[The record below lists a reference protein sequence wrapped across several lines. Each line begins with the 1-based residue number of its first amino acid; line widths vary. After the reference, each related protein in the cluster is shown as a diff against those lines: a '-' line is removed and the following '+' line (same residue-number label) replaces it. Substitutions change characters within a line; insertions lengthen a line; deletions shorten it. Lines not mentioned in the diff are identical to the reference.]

1 MLFNYEAKT
10 EQGDIRKGTIEAP
23 TSDLA
28 VSALQRNNLI
38 VVSVASA
45 EERSGF
51 NEKFSAFFEHVKLR
65 DVVIVSRQLSTLFEA
80 KVPVVDSFKIL
91 VSEAPSNI
99 LRKNLRDVL
108 DDIQGGLPLS
118 QAMARHPKVF
128 SDFYVNMVRAGE
140 ESGELE
146 KVFSFLADYL
156 DRSYQLTNRVRNALI
171 YPAFVLSAFIA
182 VMILMMTVV
191 IPRLASIIIESG
203 QPVPLYTQ
211 IVITTSNFFTH
222 YGIFLLALFILSIL
236 AVWRYVATK
245 AGREIISRLQIQLP
259 YLGELYRK
267 LYMARFADNLQTLV
281 AGGVSI
287 VRALEITG
295 DVVGNEIYKGII
307 YDAREAVRAGASI
320 SEALFVYS
328 EVPRLVSQMIKVG
341 EETGKLD
348 FILATLSKFY
358 QQEVNNAV
366 DNLINLIEPIM
377 ILVLGLGVGLLVASV
392 IVPIYNISSSI

>member
-23 TSDLA
+23 TQDLA

-38 VVSVASA
+38 IVSVASA
-45 EERSGF
+45 EERGTFS
-51 NEKFSAFFEHVKLR
+51 EKFSAFFERVKLR
-65 DVVIVSRQLSTLFEA
+65 DIVIVSRQLATLFEA

-91 VSEAPSNI
+91 VSEAPSNV

-118 QAMARHPKVF
+118 QAMGRHPKVF

-146 KVFSFLADYL
+146 KVFTFLADYL

-171 YPAFVLSAFIA
+171 YPAFVLSAFLA
-182 VMILMMTVV
+182 VMILMMTII
-191 IPRLASIIIESG
+191 IPRLSSIIIDSG
-203 QPVPLYTQ
+203 QPIPLYTQ
-211 IVITTSNFFTH
+211 IVITVSNFFVN
-222 YGIFLLALFILSIL
+222 YGIFLLVLFVLCLLAL
-236 AVWRYVATK
+236 WRYIQTK
-245 AGREIISRLQIQLP
+245 AGKELISSLQLQVP
-259 YLGELYRK
+259 YIGELYRK
-267 LYMARFADNLQTLV
+267 LYMARFSDNLQTLV

-295 DVVGNEIYKGII
+295 DVVGNQVYRNII

-320 SEALFVYS
+320 SEALFVYP

-358 QQEVNNAV
+358 RQEVNNAV
-366 DNLINLIEPIM
+366 DNLINLIEPIL

>member
-10 EQGDIRKGTIEAP
+10 EQGDIRRGTIEAP

-38 VVSVASA
+38 VVSVTATEGDISF
-45 EERSGF
+45 S
-51 NEKFSAFFEHVKLR
+51 EKFSAFFERVKLR
-65 DVVIVSRQLSTLFEA
+65 DVVIISRQLSTLFEA
-80 KVPVVDSFKIL
+80 KVPVVESFKIL
-91 VSEAPSNI
+91 VSEAPSNV

-108 DDIQGGLPLS
+108 DDIQGGLPMS

-171 YPAFVLSAFIA
+171 YPAFILSAFLV

-191 IPRLASIIIESG
+191 IPRLSSIIIDSG
-203 QPVPLYTQ
+203 QPIPLYTQ
-211 IVITTSNFFTH
+211 IVITLSNFFLH
-222 YGIFLLALFILSIL
+222 YGVFLLVLLILCIL
-236 AVWRYVATK
+236 GLWRYTQTK
-245 AGREIISRLQIQLP
+245 TGKETISNLQLQIP
-259 YLGELYRK
+259 YIGELYRK

-295 DVVGNEIYKGII
+295 DVVGNQVYRNII

-320 SEALFVYS
+320 SESLFVYS

-358 QQEVNNAV
+358 RQEVNNAV
-366 DNLINLIEPIM
+366 DNLINLIEPM
-377 ILVLGLGVGLLVASV
+377 LILVLGLGVGLLVASV